1 MSTNNTNYGKS
12 SLKNNSGTNN
22 TAFGAYS
29 AYSITDSSC
38 NTAVGSNSLF
48 NNTTGD
54 HNTALG
60 AGSLCNNLTGYLNTA
75 VGSSALEGPEEQ
87 EGQEE
92 NDGHSNVAVG
102 AQSLYS
108 NTGNLNT
115 AVGTYAGKKLKGSS
129 NNNTFL
135 GANTD
140 ISGNPSIISNSTA
153 IGVNATI
160 DNSNQIVL
168 GGPNGQN
175 VYPDVYVGAN
185 IIMTGDNNN
194 YIQFPDGSKQY
205 LAAGTGATGG
215 GGSNIQDGTYYADYL
230 YWDPINKEWTVGSNN
245 VKLGSEAG
253 QNSDPLFSI
262 AIGPQAAQNSQGNGS
277 IAIGYQAGQNLQ
289 GDNSIALGYQAGYTG
304 QGTYSIA
311 IGNQCGYTG
320 QGANSIAH
328 GISSG
333 KNLQGESSIAIGNQ
347 AAQNSQGEKSIAMG
361 YQAGF
366 NLQDEYSIA
375 LGYQAGYNLQ
385 GHHSIA
391 LGYKAGY
398 TGQAPNSIVINATTE
413 ELNTGTTGCYI
424 KPIRN
429 SSQTT
434 NALFYDTTTGEITYG
449 DNLMG
454 PTGYTGPQSTVTGP
468 TGYTGPQSTVTGPT
482 GPGSNIPSGT
492 GFASYLYWDDINVG
506 EWSIGGLD
514 NVKLGY
520 QSGYT
525 GQGSKAIAI
534 GYQAGQ
540 KNQGLN
546 SIAIGYH
553 AGIENLG
560 EYSIAIGHL
569 ASAKSQA
576 NNTIV
581 INATIDGIAGETAN
595 GCYIAPIRQSTNL
608 ADFKPLYYNPTTSSC
623 EIVYSDPPTGDSN
636 WTLNTNTNN
645 IYNNNPGKVGI
656 GKTIPLQELD
666 VSGNIN
672 YTGSIYYNES
682 RFITSPGLNSIS
694 IGKDSFTNYSQGDYS
709 VAIGNNFGFKY
720 PQPNK
725 SIIISAL
732 DSSGNEELLFKD
744 SGFYVAPIRDIQI
757 VTSDYKSLYYNPTA
771 NSCEIVYSDPPTGD
785 SNWTALGS
793 DIYNNN
799 QGNVGI
805 GTSTPQALLDVSGN
819 IQCQTII
826 TVGVNNGSDYR
837 IKEDIKELDD
847 TFTVDKLRPVTYK
860 NTKTGNQDIGL
871 IAHELQEIFPFLVT
885 GEKDG
890 EKLQTINYISL
901 IPLLIKEIQDLKSTL
916 STLSTFRKGGA
927 KP

>member
-75 VGSSALEGPEEQ
+75 VGSSALEGPEGQ

-115 AVGTYAGKKLKGSS
+115 AVGTYAGKNLTGSS
-129 NNNTFL
+129 NNNNTFL

-185 IIMTGDNNN
+185 IIMTGDNN

-215 GGSNIQDGTYYADYL
+215 GGSNIPEGTNYADYL

-262 AIGPQAAQNSQGNGS
+262 AIGPQAAQNSQGNSS
-277 IAIGYQAGQNLQ
+277 IALGYQAGQNSQ
-289 GDNSIALGYQAGYTG
+289 GDSSIALGYQAGYTG
-304 QGTYSIA
+304 QGTNSIA

-328 GISSG
+328 GTLSG
-333 KNLQGESSIAIGNQ
+333 KNSQGISSIAIGNQ
-347 AAQNSQGEKSIAMG
+347 AAQNFQGEKSIAMG

-398 TGQAPNSIVINATTE
+398 TGQAANSIVINATTQA
-413 ELNTGTTGCYI
+413 LNTGTTGCYI
-424 KPIRN
+424 KPIRT

-434 NALFYDTTTGEITYG
+434 NALFYDTTTGEITY
-449 DNLMG
+449 NLNIG
-454 PTGYTGPQSTVTGP
+454 PTGTS
-468 TGYTGPQSTVTGPT
+468 
-482 GPGSNIPSGT
+482 
-492 GFASYLYWDDINVG
+492 YWDI
-506 EWSIGGLD
+506 S
-514 NVKLGY
+514 
-520 QSGYT
+520 
-525 GQGSKAIAI
+525 
-534 GYQAGQ
+534 
-540 KNQGLN
+540 
-546 SIAIGYH
+546 
-553 AGIENLG
+553 
-560 EYSIAIGHL
+560 
-569 ASAKSQA
+569 
-576 NNTIV
+576 NN
-581 INATIDGIAGETAN
+581 D
-595 GCYIAPIRQSTNL
+595 
-608 ADFKPLYYNPTTSSC
+608 
-623 EIVYSDPPTGDSN
+623 
-636 WTLNTNTNN
+636 
-645 IYNNNPGKVGI
+645 IYNNNSGNVGI
-656 GKTIPLQELD
+656 GTKIPQTTLD
-666 VSGNIN
+666 VSGNI
-672 YTGSIYYNES
+672 TC
-682 RFITSPGLNSIS
+682 FTIT
-694 IGKDSFTNYSQGDYS
+694 
-709 VAIGNNFGFKY
+709 
-720 PQPNK
+720 
-725 SIIISAL
+725 
-732 DSSGNEELLFKD
+732 
-744 SGFYVAPIRDIQI
+744 
-757 VTSDYKSLYYNPTA
+757 
-771 NSCEIVYSDPPTGD
+771 
-785 SNWTALGS
+785 
-793 DIYNNN
+793 
-799 QGNVGI
+799 
-805 GTSTPQALLDVSGN
+805 
-819 IQCQTII
+819 TI
-826 TVGVNNGSDYR
+826 GVNNGSDYR
-837 IKEDIKELDD
+837 IKEYIKELDD

-871 IAHELQEIFPFLVT
+871 IAHELYEIFPFLVT

-890 EKLQTINYISL
+890 ENLQTINYISL

-916 STLSTFRKGGA
+916 STFRKGGA
-927 KP
+927 KL